1 MPASWAVDNAAHA
14 NQPFTNLFPHSG
26 QLRISTMSWV
36 VKPPSSSSTLT
47 LNIPCLFTDISLSQ
61 IHNMDISSDYPRLS
75 LQELFNAV
83 STIIADL
90 AIVPATIAIA
100 HKRAKH
106 ILASIPAAKLYQLI
120 GIHSGYFPFD
130 FLEISHRINLSYLSS
145 SSRDTRGG
153 ISSYV
158 SAVQFSLHNTYS
170 PFVDSQPRLILH
182 PQKIRA
188 D

>member
-1 MPASWAVDNAAHA
+1 MLPSLRLPQFMTFVLCRKLFFSSAGARDGTRTHRRKAAVLE
-14 NQPFTNLFPHSG
+14 T
-26 QLRISTMSWV
+26 
-36 VKPPSSSSTLT
+36 
-47 LNIPCLFTDISLSQ
+47 
-61 IHNMDISSDYPRLS
+61 
-75 LQELFNAV
+75 
-83 STIIADL
+83 
-90 AIVPATIAIA
+90 
-100 HKRAKH
+100 
-106 ILASIPAAKLYQLI
+106 AAKLYQFV

-130 FLEISHRINLSYLSS
+130 FLEISHRINLLYLSS

>member
-1 MPASWAVDNAAHA
+1 MTLPKLFFSPCQEPPYRISGSTRRFHQKGCLYGAHILDNGRCRSYTSTFHKSFPAQRAVAYLNDILSRETAIVVKHSHPQHSLPVYSHLNAAVFNGLVHW
-14 NQPFTNLFPHSG
+14 NK
-26 QLRISTMSWV
+26 I
-36 VKPPSSSSTLT
+36 
-47 LNIPCLFTDISLSQ
+47 IC
-61 IHNMDISSDYPRLS
+61 PRLT
-75 LQELFNAV
+75 V
-83 STIIADL
+83 WT
-90 AIVPATIAIA
+90 
-100 HKRAKH
+100 
-106 ILASIPAAKLYQLI
+106 
-120 GIHSGYFPFD
+120 
-130 FLEISHRINLSYLSS
+130 SHRINLSYLSS

>member
-1 MPASWAVDNAAHA
+1 MTLPKLFFSPCQEPPYRISGSTRQFHQKGCLYGAHILDNGRCRSYTSTFHKSFPAQWAVAYLNDILSRETAIVVKHSHPQHSLPVYSHLNAAVFNGLVHW
-14 NQPFTNLFPHSG
+14 NK
-26 QLRISTMSWV
+26 I
-36 VKPPSSSSTLT
+36 
-47 LNIPCLFTDISLSQ
+47 IC
-61 IHNMDISSDYPRLS
+61 PRLT
-75 LQELFNAV
+75 V
-83 STIIADL
+83 WT
-90 AIVPATIAIA
+90 
-100 HKRAKH
+100 
-106 ILASIPAAKLYQLI
+106 
-120 GIHSGYFPFD
+120 
-130 FLEISHRINLSYLSS
+130 SHRINLLNLSS

>member
-1 MPASWAVDNAAHA
+1 MLCFSYFHIGKSLRKVHIKTSFLSVVLSRQFGVLYFSDIWPSFSTFSN
-14 NQPFTNLFPHSG
+14 SG
-26 QLRISTMSWV
+26 SYGRNFYSIHRRIG
-36 VKPPSSSSTLT
+36 
-47 LNIPCLFTDISLSQ
+47 Q
-61 IHNMDISSDYPRLS
+61 IHISQHRASDFGILCLAGRM
-75 LQELFNAV
+75 FNN
-83 STIIADL
+83 
-90 AIVPATIAIA
+90 P
-100 HKRAKH
+100 
-106 ILASIPAAKLYQLI
+106 IL
-120 GIHSGYFPFD
+120 YFPAREGRHIRQNV
-130 FLEISHRINLSYLSS
+130 LHKISLSS

>member
-1 MPASWAVDNAAHA
+1 
-14 NQPFTNLFPHSG
+14 
-26 QLRISTMSWV
+26 MSWV
-36 VKPPSSSSTLT
+36 VKPPSLSSTLT
-47 LNIPCLFTDISLSQ
+47 LNIPCLFTDISIPLYSAVWFIGTKSFVSVSQ
-61 IHNMDISSDYPRLS
+61 YGHLIWLTSLLVS
-75 LQELFNAV
+75 LQELFNAA

-106 ILASIPAAKLYQLI
+106 ILASITAAKLYQLI
-120 GIHSGYFPFD
+120 GIHSGYFSFD
-130 FLEISHRINLSYLSS
+130 FLEISHRINLLYLSN

-170 PFVDSQPRLILH
+170 PFVDNQPRLILH
-182 PQKIRA
+182 PQRIRA

>member
-1 MPASWAVDNAAHA
+1 MALPELFFSPCQEPPYRISGSTRQFHWKGCLYGAHILGNGRCRSYTSTFHKSFPAQWAVAYLNDILSRETAIVVKHSHPQHSLPVYSHLNAAVFNGLVHW
-14 NQPFTNLFPHSG
+14 NK
-26 QLRISTMSWV
+26 I
-36 VKPPSSSSTLT
+36 
-47 LNIPCLFTDISLSQ
+47 IC
-61 IHNMDISSDYPRLS
+61 PRLT
-75 LQELFNAV
+75 V
-83 STIIADL
+83 WT
-90 AIVPATIAIA
+90 
-100 HKRAKH
+100 
-106 ILASIPAAKLYQLI
+106 
-120 GIHSGYFPFD
+120 
-130 FLEISHRINLSYLSS
+130 SHRINLLNLSS

>member
-1 MPASWAVDNAAHA
+1 MTLPKLFFSPCQEPPYRISGSTRQFHQKGCLYGAHILDNGRCRSYTSTFHKSFPAQRAVAYLNDILSRETAIVVKHSYSQHPLSVYGHLNAAI
-14 NQPFTNLFPHSG
+14 FSG
-26 QLRISTMSWV
+26 LVHWNKI
-36 VKPPSSSSTLT
+36 
-47 LNIPCLFTDISLSQ
+47 IC
-61 IHNMDISSDYPRLS
+61 PRLT
-75 LQELFNAV
+75 V
-83 STIIADL
+83 WT
-90 AIVPATIAIA
+90 
-100 HKRAKH
+100 
-106 ILASIPAAKLYQLI
+106 
-120 GIHSGYFPFD
+120 
-130 FLEISHRINLSYLSS
+130 SHRINLSYLSS

>member
-1 MPASWAVDNAAHA
+1 MALPELFFSPCQEPPYRISGSTRQFHWKGCLYGAHILGNGRCRSYTSTFHKSFPAQRAVAYLNDILSRETAIVVKHSHPQHSLPVYSHLNAAVFNGLVHW
-14 NQPFTNLFPHSG
+14 NK
-26 QLRISTMSWV
+26 I
-36 VKPPSSSSTLT
+36 
-47 LNIPCLFTDISLSQ
+47 IC
-61 IHNMDISSDYPRLS
+61 PRLT
-75 LQELFNAV
+75 V
-83 STIIADL
+83 WT
-90 AIVPATIAIA
+90 
-100 HKRAKH
+100 
-106 ILASIPAAKLYQLI
+106 
-120 GIHSGYFPFD
+120 
-130 FLEISHRINLSYLSS
+130 SHRINLSYLSS

>member
-1 MPASWAVDNAAHA
+1 MTLPKLFFSPCQEPPYRISGSTRQFHQKGCLYGAHILDNGRCRSYTSTFHKSFPAQRAVAYLNDILSRETAIVVKHSHPQHSLPVYSHLNAAVFNGLVHW
-14 NQPFTNLFPHSG
+14 NK
-26 QLRISTMSWV
+26 I
-36 VKPPSSSSTLT
+36 
-47 LNIPCLFTDISLSQ
+47 IC
-61 IHNMDISSDYPRLS
+61 PRLT
-75 LQELFNAV
+75 V
-83 STIIADL
+83 WT
-90 AIVPATIAIA
+90 
-100 HKRAKH
+100 
-106 ILASIPAAKLYQLI
+106 
-120 GIHSGYFPFD
+120 
-130 FLEISHRINLSYLSS
+130 SHRINLSYLSS